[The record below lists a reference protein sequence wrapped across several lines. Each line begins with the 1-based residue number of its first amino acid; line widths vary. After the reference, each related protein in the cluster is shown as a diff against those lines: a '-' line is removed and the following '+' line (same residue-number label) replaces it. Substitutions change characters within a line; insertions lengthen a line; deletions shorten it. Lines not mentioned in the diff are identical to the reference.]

1 MRRTIQLRKTRS
13 FGERLEGTF
22 DFVRVTAK
30 PLFKSLFFF
39 TTPFVLIGTFL
50 VTNLLNAT
58 FNLGGTLGT
67 GVEDNIED
75 VMAIGL
81 SAMGFLLLMA
91 FAGSMIM
98 AVVYSVFRCFEERG
112 DADFTTNDVWKK
124 VAKVYWQVFGT
135 VLLYGVAFFVLYLII
150 LVPFTLLLA
159 FLSVLIIPVIYL
171 LMGFFLIV
179 MLTAL
184 PAQIYERKG
193 IGKALNKAFQLLKG
207 NWWSAL
213 GLFLI
218 LMLVYNAIIVVF
230 SVPFYANMIFGIF
243 STGEVDLMADTP
255 LWQKALNYLFGAI
268 LLLGSFMTYSLP
280 LSGMTLQYFSFSE
293 EKDAR
298 NLISRIDE
306 FGKKEEEEDEGEF

>member
-1 MRRTIQLRKTRS
+1 MIRSIQLRKTRS
-13 FGERLEGTF
+13 FGQRLEGTF

-58 FNLGGTLGT
+58 FNLGETLGT
-67 GVEDNIED
+67 GMEDNIED

-81 SAMGFLLLMA
+81 SAIGFLLLMA

-98 AVVYSVFRCFEERG
+98 AVVYSVFRCYEERG
-112 DADFTTNDVWKK
+112 DADFTTSEVWEK

-135 VLLYGVAFFVLYLII
+135 VFLYGVAFFVLYLII
-150 LVPFTLLLA
+150 LIPFTFLFA
-159 FLSVLIIPVIYL
+159 FLSILIIPAIYIVL
-171 LMGFFLIV
+171 GFFLVI
-179 MLTAL
+179 LFTAL
-184 PAQIYERKG
+184 PVQIYERKG
-193 IGKALNKAFQLLKG
+193 IGSALNKALSLLKG
-207 NWWSAL
+207 KWWSSL
-213 GLFLI
+213 GLLLL
-218 LMLVYNAIIVVF
+218 LMLIYNAVIVIF
-230 SVPFYANMIFGIF
+230 SVPFYANMIFSFF
-243 STGEVDLMADTP
+243 STAEVDFMQDTP

-268 LLLGSFMTYSLP
+268 LLLGSFLTYSLP

-293 EKDAR
+293 EKDAS

-306 FGKKEEEEDEGEF
+306 FGKQEEEEDKGEF